1 MHEPDSTVYRD
12 CSCRA
17 CRPDDCFDEALS
29 EVCLTSVACQQC
41 VDVGMETP
49 QGDSEG
55 SALNMNPQANVYGCS
70 EYSETPICDLG
81 TCRGCA
87 NDDECETRP
96 GSANICAFD
105 AQLSPGPEGE
115 RGHCMLCED
124 SSDVE
129 PDRGCEDR
137 GRPHC
142 FLRDGRGYCTEC
154 TADQHCRDGTCVFE
168 RPLPSLRPS
177 NKRWM

>member
-1 MHEPDSTVYRD
+1 MRSMYRIRRLRCWIQLCRVSVLED
-12 CSCRA
+12 AIEATPRAGPTPLCTEDRSCRA

-41 VDVGMETP
+41 VDIGVETP

-96 GSANICAFD
+96 GSAI
-105 AQLSPGPEGE
+105 SVHSMPVISRTKGE
-115 RGHCMLCED
+115 RGHCM
-124 SSDVE
+124 
-129 PDRGCEDR
+129 RTR
-137 GRPHC
+137 TH
-142 FLRDGRGYCTEC
+142 
-154 TADQHCRDGTCVFE
+154 Q
-168 RPLPSLRPS
+168 
-177 NKRWM
+177 M